1 MWNLFKR
8 LPPEPITNR
17 YKTLDWSQVTTLEE
31 VIYILSKMRLTKN
44 IMIDE
49 DCWNDPKSKT
59 CLVKILLKQP
69 ILDLKKLQRFTKNEK
84 DTYVGKVC
92 RTESCAI

>member
-8 LPPEPITNR
+8 LQPEPITNR

-49 DCWNDPKSKT
+49 DCWNDPKIKNLLGKDITETTYIGFEKT
-59 CLVKILLKQP
+59 
-69 ILDLKKLQRFTKNEK
+69 TKFYKE
-84 DTYVGKVC
+84 
-92 RTESCAI
+92 

>member
-8 LPPEPITNR
+8 LQPESITNR

-31 VIYILSKMRLTKN
+31 VTYILSKMRLTKN

-49 DCWNDPKSKT
+49 DCWNDPKIKNLLGKDITETTYIGFEKT
-59 CLVKILLKQP
+59 
-69 ILDLKKLQRFTKNEK
+69 TKVYKE
-84 DTYVGKVC
+84 
-92 RTESCAI
+92 